1 LRGFDTFDS
10 TVANAANLLRPYA
23 RGNPQIQNPRH
34 WNLFVIRIIW
44 RFRAKPDKQNEFLQ
58 AYSWKGKWAKLF
70 GRSSE
75 YQGTLLLQD
84 ASDPLSYIVIDRWE
98 STESYSRFQ
107 QLFAPDYEFLDRQCN
122 ELTDEETYLGMFK
135 DEPA

>member
-1 LRGFDTFDS
+1 M
-10 TVANAANLLRPYA
+10 
-23 RGNPQIQNPRH
+23 
-34 WNLFVIRIIW
+34 IRIIW
-44 RFRAKPDKQNEFLQ
+44 RFRAKPEKQQEFLS

-70 GRSSE
+70 GRSPD

-84 ASDPLSYIVIDRWE
+84 TADALSYVVIDRWE
-98 STESYSRFQ
+98 SLESYSRFQ
-107 QLFAPDYEFLDRQCN
+107 QLFGPDYEHLDRQCN

>member
-1 LRGFDTFDS
+1 M
-10 TVANAANLLRPYA
+10 
-23 RGNPQIQNPRH
+23 
-34 WNLFVIRIIW
+34 IRIVW
-44 RFRAKPDKQNEFLQ
+44 RFRAKPNKQKEFLS

-70 GRSSE
+70 GRAPE

-84 ASDPLSYIVIDRWE
+84 TADPLSYLVIDRWE
-98 STESYSRFQ
+98 SVDSYARFQ
-107 QLFAPDYEFLDRQCN
+107 QLFAPDYEYLDRQCN